1 MSCGGIQVFGSQPI
15 AFEIREGDLLPN
27 LRVQVLSDAK
37 APADLSAAVTVE
49 FFMVHQGTGT
59 EIGGEMTI
67 TNATNGECTYVWQAG
82 DTDIPGLYIGRI
94 VATFGVGKVMTF
106 PTCPEKGGLLIEV
119 CD

>member
-1 MSCGGIQVFGSQPI
+1 MSCSGIQVFGSQPI
-15 AFEIREGDLLPN
+15 AFEIHEGDLLPI

-49 FFMVHQGTGT
+49 FFMVHQGMGI
-59 EIGGEMTI
+59 EVGGEMVVVD
-67 TNATNGECTYVWQAG
+67 AANGECTYTWQTG
-82 DTDIPGLYIGRI
+82 DTDIAGLYIGRI